1 MMHIP
6 IAVGLHS
13 IHEACEADL
22 PGALAA
28 VAEMGY
34 EGVEF
39 AGYYGYGV
47 AELCR
52 LLDHVGLRAVGTH
65 TWYEYGPLVG
75 PGAEEHVAAA
85 VADSHV
91 LGSELLIGLGK
102 VSFPR
107 EDRARREGW
116 IEQAG
121 MYNGLARRLA
131 PEGLR
136 VAYHNHA
143 FEFETVIGGETAWEI
158 LVAHLS
164 PEVVLELDTGGAY
177 AGGADVLATLE
188 GCAGRAKAVHL
199 KPHSRAEGT
208 RPLIGEDDLPW
219 EEILELCRTVA
230 GTEWAIVEY
239 ESDGYPRMEAVR
251 RCLEA
256 LREMGGCERI

>member
-1 MMHIP
+1 MKQMP

-22 PGALAA
+22 PAALSA

-39 AGYYGYGV
+39 AGYYGYEV
-47 AELCR
+47 AELRR
-52 LLDHVGLRAVGTH
+52 LLDDAGLRAVGTH

-85 VADSHV
+85 VADSYV
-91 LGSELLIGLGK
+91 LGSELLIGLGRLP
-102 VSFPR
+102 FAR
-107 EDRARREGW
+107 EDQERREGW
-116 IEQAG
+116 VERAE
-121 MYNGLARRLA
+121 MYNELARRLA
-131 PEGLR
+131 PEGLY
-136 VAYHNHA
+136 VGYHNHA
-143 FEFETVIGGETAWEI
+143 FEFESVVGGETAWEI
-158 LVAHLS
+158 LMARLS
-164 PEVVLELDTGGAY
+164 PEVVIELDTGGVY
-177 AGGADVLATLE
+177 RGGADVLATLE
-188 GCAGRAKAVHL
+188 GCAGRARAVHL

-219 EEILELCRTVA
+219 AEILRLCRTVA

-256 LREMGGCERI
+256 LREMGV

>member
-1 MMHIP
+1 MKQIP

-13 IHEACEADL
+13 IHEACEGDL
-22 PGALAA
+22 SAALAA

-39 AGYYGYGV
+39 AGYYGYEV
-47 AELCR
+47 TALRR
-52 LLDHVGLRAVGTH
+52 LLDDAGLCAAGTH

-85 VADSHV
+85 VADSQV
-91 LGSELLIGLGK
+91 LGNELLIGLGRL
-102 VSFPR
+102 SFPG
-107 EDRARREGW
+107 EDRERREGW
-116 IEQAG
+116 TKQAE
-121 MYNGLARRLA
+121 MYNQLARRLA

-136 VAYHNHA
+136 VGYHNHA

-158 LVAHLS
+158 LMAHLS
-164 PEVVLELDTGGAY
+164 PEVVIELDTGGAY
-177 AGGADVLATLE
+177 RGGADVLATLE
-188 GCAGRAKAVHL
+188 GCAGRAKAVHY
-199 KPHSRAEGT
+199 KPHSRAGGT

-219 EEILELCRTVA
+219 VEILQLCRTIV
-230 GTEWAIVEY
+230 GTEWGIVEY

-256 LREMGGCERI
+256 LRQMGA

>member
-22 PGALAA
+22 PAALAA

-39 AGYYGYGV
+39 AGYYGHDV
-47 AELCR
+47 EELRR
-52 LLDHVGLRAVGTH
+52 LLDGAGLRAVGTH
-65 TWYEYGPLVG
+65 TWYEYGSLVG
-75 PGAEEHVAAA
+75 PGAEEHVVQA
-85 VADSHV
+85 VAGSHV
-91 LGSELLIGLGK
+91 LGCELLVGLGRRA
-102 VSFPR
+102 FP
-107 EDRARREGW
+107 EQDRARREGW
-116 IEQAG
+116 IEQAER
-121 MYNGLARRLA
+121 YNELARRLA

-143 FEFETVIGGETAWEI
+143 FEFETAFDGETAWQV
-158 LVAHLS
+158 LTAHLS

-251 RCLEA
+251 RCVAA
-256 LREMGGCERI
+256 LRELGA

>member
-1 MMHIP
+1 MKQIR

-22 PGALAA
+22 PAALTA

-39 AGYYGYGV
+39 AGYYGYTV
-47 AELCR
+47 AEVRR
-52 LLDHVGLRAVGTH
+52 LLDDVGLSAVGTH

-91 LGSELLIGLGK
+91 LGSELLIGLGRLA
-102 VSFPR
+102 FAQEAR
-107 EDRARREGW
+107 ERREGW
-116 IEQAG
+116 TEQAE
-121 MYNGLARRLA
+121 MYNELARRLA

-136 VAYHNHA
+136 IAYHNHA
-143 FEFETVIGGETAWEI
+143 FEFETVIGGETVWAI
-158 LVAHLS
+158 LTACLS
-164 PEVVLELDTGGAY
+164 PEVVIELDTGGAY
-177 AGGADVLATLE
+177 RGGADVLATLE
-188 GCAGRAKAVHL
+188 ECAGRAKAVHL

-208 RPLIGEDDLPW
+208 RSLIGEDDLPW
-219 EEILELCRTVA
+219 AEILRLCRTVA
-230 GTEWAIVEY
+230 GTEWGIVEY

-256 LREMGGCERI
+256 LKEMGA

>member
-22 PGALAA
+22 PAALAA

-39 AGYYGYGV
+39 AGYYGHEV
-47 AELCR
+47 EELRR
-52 LLDHVGLRAVGTH
+52 LLDHAGLRAVGTH
-65 TWYEYGPLVG
+65 TWYEYGSLVG
-75 PGAEEHVAAA
+75 PGAEEHVAQA
-85 VADSHV
+85 VSDSHV
-91 LGSELLIGLGK
+91 LGSKLLIGLGRRAFSGK
-102 VSFPR
+102 DR
-107 EDRARREGW
+107 ERRKGW
-116 IEQAG
+116 IEQAEL
-121 MYNGLARRLA
+121 YNELARRLA
-131 PEGLR
+131 PDGLR

-143 FEFETVIGGETAWEI
+143 FEFDTVIGGETAWEI
-158 LVAHLS
+158 LTDHLS

-188 GCAGRAKAVHL
+188 GCAGRARAVHL

-251 RCLEA
+251 RCVAA
-256 LREMGGCERI
+256 LREMG

>member
-22 PGALAA
+22 PAALAA

-39 AGYYGYGV
+39 AGYYGHDV
-47 AELCR
+47 EELRR
-52 LLDHVGLRAVGTH
+52 LLDGAGLRAVGTH
-65 TWYEYGPLVG
+65 TWYEYGSLVG
-75 PGAEEHVAAA
+75 PGAEEHVVQA
-85 VADSHV
+85 VAGSHV
-91 LGSELLIGLGK
+91 LGCELLVGLGRRA
-102 VSFPR
+102 FP
-107 EDRARREGW
+107 EQDRARREGW
-116 IEQAG
+116 IEQAER
-121 MYNGLARRLA
+121 YNELARRLA

-143 FEFETVIGGETAWEI
+143 FEFETAFDGETAWQV
-158 LVAHLS
+158 LTAHLS

-177 AGGADVLATLE
+177 AGGAGVLATLE
-188 GCAGRAKAVHL
+188 GCAGRARAVHL

-251 RCLEA
+251 RCVAA
-256 LREMGGCERI
+256 LRELGA

>member
-1 MMHIP
+1 MVRIP

-22 PGALAA
+22 PAALAA

-39 AGYYGYGV
+39 AGYYGHEV
-47 AELCR
+47 SKLRR
-52 LLDHVGLRAVGTH
+52 LLGDAGLRAVGTH
-65 TWYEYGPLVG
+65 TWYEYGSLVG
-75 PGAEEHVAAA
+75 PGAEEHVAQA

-91 LGSELLIGLGK
+91 LGSELLIGLGRRAF
-102 VSFPR
+102 SGQDR
-107 EDRARREGW
+107 ERREGW
-116 IEQAG
+116 IEQAE
-121 MYNGLARRLA
+121 MYNQLARRLA

-136 VAYHNHA
+136 AAYHNHA

-158 LVAHLS
+158 LTAHLS
-164 PEVVLELDTGGAY
+164 PEVVLELDTGGAH
-177 AGGADVLATLE
+177 AGGADVLATLQ
-188 GCAGRAKAVHL
+188 GCAGRARAVHL
-199 KPHSRAEGT
+199 KPHSRAEGM

-219 EEILELCRTVA
+219 EEILELCRTVT

-256 LREMGGCERI
+256 LRERGA